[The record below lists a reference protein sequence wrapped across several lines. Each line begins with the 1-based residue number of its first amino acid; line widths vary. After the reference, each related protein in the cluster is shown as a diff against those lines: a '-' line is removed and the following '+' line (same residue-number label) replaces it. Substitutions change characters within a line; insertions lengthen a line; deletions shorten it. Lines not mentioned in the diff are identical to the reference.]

1 MGAYLRLHP
10 ETAREELSLALFAVP
25 QFMEEAT
32 TFALSRRTRVD
43 IDLWPEPVAPYRA
56 EDIQLFVFA
65 KAMLKED
72 GFMQQLPE
80 YYERLVP
87 DARSSLDDE
96 FPDAVGDWAAIRA
109 ACAKRYDDSINRID
123 QWLTDTGPKLSAPKA
138 RIFDILDDD
147 PLDFRV
153 AFGQILVGRV
163 ARCEPG

>member
-1 MGAYLRLHP
+1 MSVHRGRKLP
-10 ETAREELSLALFAVP
+10 WSG
-25 QFMEEAT
+25 Q
-32 TFALSRRTRVD
+32 
-43 IDLWPEPVAPYRA
+43 IDAHVHAPYRA

-72 GFMQQLPE
+72 GFMQQRPE